1 MRPGF
6 WTEHGACSV
15 NPLFLSFSTYIS
27 VSELVFVSIRSRPT
41 LRGGKVGRKNGTGDC
56 QKRPFHTCRSSA
68 SSLGAGI
75 DQASLDNGSFFEFL
89 IEIHSVIARVY
100 YVIDP
105 NLTAQEAAARNGL
118 ANDVVDLRIVRQKSH
133 S

>member
-1 MRPGF
+1 LAARTAPVTIKRDRFIPALLGR
-6 WTEHGACSV
+6 V
-15 NPLFLSFSTYIS
+15 PPLDVQVLI
-27 VSELVFVSIRSRPT
+27 
-41 LRGGKVGRKNGTGDC
+41 K
-56 QKRPFHTCRSSA
+56 
-68 SSLGAGI
+68 
-75 DQASLDNGSFFEFL
+75 ASLDNGSFFEFL

-118 ANDVVDLRIVRQKSH
+118 ANDVVDLRIVRQKPH

>member
-1 MRPGF
+1 VQ
-6 WTEHGACSV
+6 A
-15 NPLFLSFSTYIS
+15 LI
-27 VSELVFVSIRSRPT
+27 
-41 LRGGKVGRKNGTGDC
+41 
-56 QKRPFHTCRSSA
+56 KRLLIMGH
-68 SSLGAGI
+68 SLN
-75 DQASLDNGSFFEFL
+75 SL